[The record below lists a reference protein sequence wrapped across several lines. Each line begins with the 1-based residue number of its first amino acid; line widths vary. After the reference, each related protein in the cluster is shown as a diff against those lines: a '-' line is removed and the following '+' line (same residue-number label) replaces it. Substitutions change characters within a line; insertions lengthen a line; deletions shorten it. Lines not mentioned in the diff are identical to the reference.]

1 MDSKTSSDT
10 TPTKKEVSE
19 TIGCALLANCAKNSD
34 EANSK
39 LAVKTLK
46 QVNTVGFAAALEEMA
61 KDCFK
66 HPKTGQPLSYSE
78 MRMFY
83 G

>member
-19 TIGCALLANCAKNSD
+19 TIGRGLLANCAKNGD

-39 LAVKTLK
+39 LAEKT
-46 QVNTVGFAAALEEMA
+46 
-61 KDCFK
+61 
-66 HPKTGQPLSYSE
+66 
-78 MRMFY
+78 
-83 G
+83 